1 MTIVKEKLR
10 RLAFLERWH
19 LVALGLILVGVS
31 LRLMLLKQHWPWTDS
46 DEGIF
51 GLMARHIA
59 YQGERPTFMY
69 GSFYM
74 GPLQA
79 YLGAAFFHL
88 FGSSLLALRLGL
100 VMLFALFLVALYLLT
115 RTLYTPGLSLLT
127 LALLSL
133 GSPYMLTYQL
143 RSYGGYLEILL
154 CGTLALLIAT
164 RLALSTGPTLS
175 GRRLLLRCG
184 GYLAWGIVVGLSLW
198 SDMLFLPLIGFSG
211 FLIIFFCWRDLIRL
225 LPVICMLGGLAL
237 GMWPLLAYNLHAPPG
252 LDTLSAV
259 AVQQQGPVPLHY
271 TPALVWQQIKATI
284 QLSLPTI
291 SGNPFC
297 PVSEVP
303 VLRDPTSAPT
313 LACRLAHLGWGT
325 GYLLLFLAALGLAGW
340 DLWCLGR
347 RSRLEGKADQ
357 QADLVR
363 ASARLLL
370 LLAAAITLVL
380 FIHSLAPLKWP
391 SLHGRYLIIF
401 WVALP
406 AILWP
411 LWQGMRATWSFLP
424 RLRQSGRTLC
434 LALLLLL
441 LLFYGIGTA
450 QAFGE
455 TSTAQLYYQQDMAFV
470 HRLEEL
476 GVTHFY
482 SDYWTCYKV
491 AFLSQERL
499 TCGVVNQQLQ
509 PGYIRYWPYYWA
521 THADH
526 HAAYVLPRG
535 DYDAA
540 LQTLMAQ
547 PNRHYRLT
555 LYGDYF
561 IVQPVG

>member
-1 MTIVKEKLR
+1 MTIAKGKLR
-10 RLAFLERWH
+10 RLVPLERWN

-59 YQGERPTFMY
+59 YQGEHPTFMY

-127 LALLSL
+127 LTLLSL
-133 GSPYMLTYQL
+133 GSPYMLTYEL

-164 RLALSTGPTLS
+164 WLALPTSPTLS
-175 GRRLLLRCG
+175 PRRLLLRCG
-184 GYLAWGIVVGLSLW
+184 GYLAWGTVVGLGLW
-198 SDMLFLPLIGFSG
+198 SDMLILPLVGLSG
-211 FLIIFFCWRDLIRL
+211 LLIVLFCWSELVRL
-225 LPVICMLGGLAL
+225 FPIVCMVGGLAL

-259 AVQQQGPVPLHY
+259 TVQQQGPVPLHY

-313 LACRLAHLGWGT
+313 LACRLIHLGWGT

-340 DLWCLGR
+340 DLWRLGR
-347 RSRLEGKADQ
+347 RPRLEGKANK

-370 LLAAAITLVL
+370 LIAAAITLVL

-401 WVALP
+401 WIALP

-411 LWQGMRATWSFLP
+411 LWQGARVTWSFLP
-424 RLRQSGRTLC
+424 RLRQPGRALC

-450 QAFGE
+450 QAFSE
-455 TSTAQLYYQQDMAFV
+455 TATAQMYYQQDMAFV
-470 HRLEEL
+470 QRLEEL
-476 GVTHFY
+476 GITHFY

-526 HAAYVLPRG
+526 HAAYVLPRS

-540 LQTLMAQ
+540 LQALMAQ
-547 PNRHYRLT
+547 QNRHYRLT
-555 LYGDYF
+555 LYRDYF

>member
-1 MTIVKEKLR
+1 M
-10 RLAFLERWH
+10 A
-19 LVALGLILVGVS
+19 ALGLILVGVS

-79 YLGAAFFHL
+79 YLGAVFFHL

-100 VMLFALFLVALYLLT
+100 VMLFALFLVALYFLT
-115 RTLYTPGLSLLT
+115 RTLYTAGLGLLT
-127 LALLSL
+127 LTLLSL

-154 CGTLALLIAT
+154 CGTLAFLIAT
-164 RLALSTGPTLS
+164 WLALSADPGLS
-175 GRRLLLRCG
+175 RRRFLLRCG
-184 GYLAWGIVVGLSLW
+184 VYLAWGIVVGLGLW
-198 SDMLFLPLIGFSG
+198 SDMLILPLMSLS
-211 FLIIFFCWRDLIRL
+211 FLLIVIFCWRELVLL
-225 LPVICMLGGLAL
+225 LPVVCMLGGLAL

-259 AVQQQGPVPLHY
+259 IAQQQGPVPLHY

-313 LACRLAHLGWGT
+313 LACRLIHLGWGT
-325 GYLLLFLAALGLAGW
+325 GFLLLFLVALGLASW
-340 DLWCLGR
+340 DLWHLGR
-347 RSRLEGKADQ
+347 HSWLEGKANR

-370 LLAAAITLVL
+370 LMAAAITLVL

-401 WVALP
+401 WIALP
-406 AILWP
+406 AVLWP
-411 LWQGMRATWSFLP
+411 LWQGARATWSFLP
-424 RLRQSGRTLC
+424 RLRQPGRALC

-450 QAFGE
+450 QAFSE
-455 TSTAQLYYQQDMAFV
+455 TSTAQMYYQQDMAFV
-470 HRLEEL
+470 QRLEEL

-491 AFLSQERL
+491 AFLSQERM

-521 THADH
+521 THADR

-535 DYDAA
+535 EYESA
-540 LQTLMAQ
+540 LHALMSQ
-547 PNRHYRLT
+547 QNRRYRLT

-561 IVQPVG
+561 IVQPVV